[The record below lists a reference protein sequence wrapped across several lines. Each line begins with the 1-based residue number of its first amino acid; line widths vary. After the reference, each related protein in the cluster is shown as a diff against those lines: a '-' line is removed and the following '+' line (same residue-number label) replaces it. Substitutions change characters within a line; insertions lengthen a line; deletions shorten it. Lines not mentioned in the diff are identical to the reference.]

1 MSRENFWV
9 EEKSTLGNELIVLLR
24 PGLKAKVIL
33 DLLKR
38 HGAKNIS
45 FLPLISGVVCTGLL
59 ENMLKSLKAQKEVLH
74 IEENIKVEL
83 YPVVKIKHPWVES
96 IFKTKGGQQIIPWG
110 TARIGANKAWSVSQG
125 KTVNVAVLDTGIYAK
140 HPDLQANVKGGV
152 NIINSKRSYYDDN
165 GHGTHLAG
173 TIGAVDNAAGI
184 IGVAPQV
191 NLFAVKVLDENGRG
205 SIKDIVAGL
214 GWCVQNKMQ
223 VVNMSFGSDRPSAA
237 LHQAVK
243 AAAGAGIVLVAA
255 AGNDGSKNSVDYPA
269 VYPETIAVGGINEKN
284 QLFIFS
290 SQGPEIDLVAP
301 AIRVLST
308 ARGGGYE
315 KMSGTSMAAAHVSS
329 VAALLIAYNPEKDST
344 GIFKSL
350 KATAEN
356 IKGLKPSQQG
366 AGLVRADHALHKRHE
381 QFDLSL
387 ALEVNQIVS

>member
-1 MSRENFWV
+1 MSRKNFWM
-9 EEKSTLGNELIVLLR
+9 EEKSTLENELIVLLK
-24 PGLKAKVIL
+24 PGLKAKVVL
-33 DLLKR
+33 DLLKK

-45 FLPLISGVVCTGLL
+45 FLPLISGVVCTGSL
-59 ENMLKSLKAQKEVLH
+59 EKMLKSLKVQKEVLH
-74 IEENIKVEL
+74 IEENIRVKL
-83 YPVVKIKHPWVES
+83 YPVIKIKHPWGES

-110 TARIGANKAWSVSQG
+110 TSRIGANKAWSASQG

-140 HPDLQANVKGGV
+140 HPDLRVNVKGGV
-152 NIINSKRSYYDDN
+152 NIINSKRSFYDDN

-173 TIGAVDNAAGI
+173 TIGAVDNGVGI

-191 NLFAVKVLDENGRG
+191 NLFAVKVLDKNGRG
-205 SIKDIVAGL
+205 SVTDIVKGL

-223 VVNMSFGSDRPSAA
+223 VVNMSFGSDHPSAA

-243 AAAGAGIVLVAA
+243 AASGAGIVLVAA

-269 VYPETIAVGGINEKN
+269 AYPETIAIGGINERN

-301 AIRVLST
+301 ATRVLST
-308 ARGGGYE
+308 ARGGEYE
-315 KMSGTSMAAAHVSS
+315 KMSGTSMATAHVTG
-329 VAALLIAYNPEKDST
+329 VAALLIAHNPEKDST
-344 GIFKSL
+344 RVFKRL

-356 IKGLKPSQQG
+356 LKGLKPSQQG
-366 AGLVRADHALHKRHE
+366 AGLVRADYALHERHE

-387 ALEVNQIVS
+387 ASEVNQNVS

>member
-1 MSRENFWV
+1 MSRKNFWL
-9 EEKSTLGNELIVLLR
+9 EEESSLGNELIILLK
-24 PGLKAKVIL
+24 PGLKAKIVL

-45 FLPLISGVVCTGLL
+45 FLPLINGVVCTGLL
-59 ENMLKSLKAQKEVLH
+59 EKMLKSLKAQKEVLR
-74 IEENIKVEL
+74 IEENIKVKL
-83 YPVVKIKHPWVES
+83 YPVVRIKPSWSES
-96 IFKTKGGQQIIPWG
+96 IFKAKGGQQIIPWG
-110 TARIGANKAWSVSQG
+110 TARIGANKAWPVSQG

-140 HPDLQANVKGGV
+140 HPDLKANVKGGV
-152 NIINSKRSYYDDN
+152 NIINSKRPFYDDN

-173 TIGAVDNAAGI
+173 TIGAVDNGAGI

-205 SIKDIVAGL
+205 SIKDIVTGL

-243 AAAGAGIVLVAA
+243 AAAGTGIVLVAA

-269 VYPETIAVGGINEKN
+269 VYPETIAVGGINEKD
-284 QLFIFS
+284 QLFVFS

-301 AIRVLST
+301 ATHVLST

-315 KMSGTSMAAAHVSS
+315 KMSGTSMATAHVSG
-329 VAALLIAYNPEKDST
+329 VTALLIAHNPEKGST
-344 GIFKSL
+344 GVIKNL
-350 KATAEN
+350 KITAEN
-356 IKGLKPSQQG
+356 IKGLKSTQQG
-366 AGLVRADHALHKRHE
+366 AGLVRADYALQGRHE
-381 QFDLSL
+381 QLDLSL
-387 ALEVNQIVS
+387 APEVNENVS

>member
-1 MSRENFWV
+1 MFRKIFWM

-24 PGLKAKVIL
+24 PGLKTRVVL

-45 FLPLISGVVCTGLL
+45 FLPLISGVVCTGLGEKVL
-59 ENMLKSLKAQKEVLH
+59 AFLKTHKEVLH
-74 IEENIKVEL
+74 IEENIKVKL
-83 YPVVKIKHPWVES
+83 YPVVKIKHPWGES
-96 IFKTKGGQQIIPWG
+96 IFKTKGRQQIIPWG
-110 TARIGANKAWSVSQG
+110 TARIGANKAWPASQG

-152 NIINSKRSYYDDN
+152 NIINSKRPFYDDN

-173 TIGAVDNAAGI
+173 TIGAVDNGAGI

-205 SIKDIVAGL
+205 SIADIVRGL
-214 GWCVQNKMQ
+214 DWCVQNKMQ
-223 VVNMSFGSDRPSAA
+223 VVNMSFGSNRPSAA
-237 LHQAVK
+237 LHQAIK

-269 VYPETIAVGGINEKN
+269 VYPETIAIGGINERN

-301 AIRVLST
+301 ATRVLST

-315 KMSGTSMAAAHVSS
+315 KMSGTSMAATHVTG
-329 VAALLIAYNPEKDST
+329 VAALLIAHNREKDST

-350 KATAEN
+350 KTTAEN
-356 IKGLKPSQQG
+356 IKGLKSSQQG
-366 AGLVRADHALHKRHE
+366 AGLVRADYALYRRQE
-381 QFDLSL
+381 QLNLSI
-387 ALEVNQIVS
+387 ASEVSQNVS

>member
-1 MSRENFWV
+1 MFRKIFWM

-24 PGLKAKVIL
+24 PGLKTRVVL

-38 HGAKNIS
+38 HGAKNIF
-45 FLPLISGVVCTGLL
+45 FLPLISGVVCTGLGEKVL
-59 ENMLKSLKAQKEVLH
+59 AFLKTHKEVLH
-74 IEENIKVEL
+74 IEENIKVKL
-83 YPVVKIKHPWVES
+83 YPVVKIKHPWGES
-96 IFKTKGGQQIIPWG
+96 IFKTKGRQQIIPWG
-110 TARIGANKAWSVSQG
+110 TARIGANKAWPASQG

-152 NIINSKRSYYDDN
+152 NIINSKRPFYDDN

-173 TIGAVDNAAGI
+173 TIGAVDNGAGI

-205 SIKDIVAGL
+205 SIADIVRGL
-214 GWCVQNKMQ
+214 DWCVQNKMQ
-223 VVNMSFGSDRPSAA
+223 VVNMSFGSNRPSAA
-237 LHQAVK
+237 FHQAVK

-269 VYPETIAVGGINEKN
+269 VYPETIAIGGINERN

-301 AIRVLST
+301 ATRVLST

-315 KMSGTSMAAAHVSS
+315 KMSGTSMAAAHVTG
-329 VAALLIAYNPEKDST
+329 VAALLIAHNPEKDST

-350 KATAEN
+350 KTTAEN
-356 IKGLKPSQQG
+356 IKGLKSSQQG
-366 AGLVRADHALHKRHE
+366 AGLVRADYALYRRQE
-381 QFDLSL
+381 QLDLSI
-387 ALEVNQIVS
+387 ASEVSQNVS

>member
-1 MSRENFWV
+1 MSRKNFWLK
-9 EEKSTLGNELIVLLR
+9 EKSTLENELIVLLK
-24 PGLKAKVIL
+24 PGLKAKIVL
-33 DLLKR
+33 DLLER
-38 HGAKNIS
+38 HGAKDIS
-45 FLPLISGVVCTGLL
+45 FLPLINGVVCSGLL
-59 ENMLKSLKAQKEVLH
+59 EKRLEALKAQKEVLH
-74 IEENIKVEL
+74 IEENIKVKL
-83 YPVVKIKHPWVES
+83 YPVVRIKHPWSES

-140 HPDLQANVKGGV
+140 HPDLKADVKGGV
-152 NIINSKRSYYDDN
+152 NIINSKRPFYDDN

-173 TIGAVDNAAGI
+173 TIGAVDNGAGI

-214 GWCVQNKMQ
+214 DWCVQNKMQ

-237 LHQAVK
+237 LHKAVK
-243 AAAGAGIVLVAA
+243 AAAGAGIVVVAA

-269 VYPETIAVGGINEKN
+269 VYPETIAVGGINERD
-284 QLFIFS
+284 QLFVFS

-301 AIRVLST
+301 ATHVLST

-315 KMSGTSMAAAHVSS
+315 KMSGTSMATAHVSGA
-329 VAALLIAYNPEKDST
+329 AALLIAHNPEKGSA
-344 GIFKSL
+344 GVIKNL

-356 IKGLKPSQQG
+356 IKGLKSTQQG
-366 AGLVRADHALHKRHE
+366 AGLVRADLALQGRHE
-381 QFDLSL
+381 QPDLPL
-387 ALEVNQIVS
+387 APEVNENVS

>member
-1 MSRENFWV
+1 MFRKIFWM

-24 PGLKAKVIL
+24 PGLKTRVVL

-38 HGAKNIS
+38 HGAKNIF
-45 FLPLISGVVCTGLL
+45 FLPLISGVVCTGLGEKVL
-59 ENMLKSLKAQKEVLH
+59 AFLKTHKEVLH
-74 IEENIKVEL
+74 IEENIKVKL
-83 YPVVKIKHPWVES
+83 YPVVKIKHPWGES
-96 IFKTKGGQQIIPWG
+96 IFKTKGRQQIIPWG
-110 TARIGANKAWSVSQG
+110 TARIGANKAWPASQG

-152 NIINSKRSYYDDN
+152 NIINSKRPFYDDN

-173 TIGAVDNAAGI
+173 TIGAVDNGAGI

-205 SIKDIVAGL
+205 SIADIVRGL
-214 GWCVQNKMQ
+214 DWCVQNKMQ
-223 VVNMSFGSDRPSAA
+223 VVNMSFGSNRPSAA
-237 LHQAVK
+237 LHQAIK

-269 VYPETIAVGGINEKN
+269 VYPETIAIGGINERN

-301 AIRVLST
+301 ATRVLST

-315 KMSGTSMAAAHVSS
+315 KMSGTSMAATHVTG
-329 VAALLIAYNPEKDST
+329 VAALLIAHNREKDST

-350 KATAEN
+350 KTTAEN
-356 IKGLKPSQQG
+356 IKGLKSSQQG
-366 AGLVRADHALHKRHE
+366 AGLVRADYALYRRQE
-381 QFDLSL
+381 QLNLSI
-387 ALEVNQIVS
+387 ASEVSQNVS

>member
-1 MSRENFWV
+1 MFRKIFWM

-24 PGLKAKVIL
+24 PGLKTRVVL

-38 HGAKNIS
+38 HGAKNIF
-45 FLPLISGVVCTGLL
+45 FLPLISGVVCTGLGEKVL
-59 ENMLKSLKAQKEVLH
+59 AFLKTHKEVLH
-74 IEENIKVEL
+74 IEENIKVKL
-83 YPVVKIKHPWVES
+83 YPVVKIKHPWGES
-96 IFKTKGGQQIIPWG
+96 IFKTKGRQQIIPWG
-110 TARIGANKAWSVSQG
+110 TARIGANKAWPASQG

-152 NIINSKRSYYDDN
+152 NIINSKRPFYDDN

-173 TIGAVDNAAGI
+173 TIGAVDNGAGI

-205 SIKDIVAGL
+205 SIADIVRGL
-214 GWCVQNKMQ
+214 DWCVQNKMQ
-223 VVNMSFGSDRPSAA
+223 VVNMSFGSNRPSAA
-237 LHQAVK
+237 LHQAIK
-243 AAAGAGIVLVAA
+243 AAAGAVAA

-269 VYPETIAVGGINEKN
+269 VYPETIAIGGINERN

-301 AIRVLST
+301 ATRVLST

-315 KMSGTSMAAAHVSS
+315 KMSGTSMAATHVTG
-329 VAALLIAYNPEKDST
+329 VAALLIAHNREKDST

-350 KATAEN
+350 KTTAEN
-356 IKGLKPSQQG
+356 IKGLKSSQQG
-366 AGLVRADHALHKRHE
+366 AGLVRADYALYRRQE
-381 QFDLSL
+381 QLNLSI
-387 ALEVNQIVS
+387 ASEVSQNVS

>member
-1 MSRENFWV
+1 MFRKIFWM

-24 PGLKAKVIL
+24 PGLKTRVVL

-38 HGAKNIS
+38 HGAKNIF
-45 FLPLISGVVCTGLL
+45 FLPLISGVVCTGLGEKVL
-59 ENMLKSLKAQKEVLH
+59 AFLKTHKEVLH
-74 IEENIKVEL
+74 IEENIKVKL
-83 YPVVKIKHPWVES
+83 YPVVKIKHPWGES
-96 IFKTKGGQQIIPWG
+96 IFKTKGRQQIIPWG
-110 TARIGANKAWSVSQG
+110 TARIGANKAWPASQG

-152 NIINSKRSYYDDN
+152 NIINSKRPFYDDN

-173 TIGAVDNAAGI
+173 TIGAVDNGAGI

-205 SIKDIVAGL
+205 SIADIVRGL
-214 GWCVQNKMQ
+214 DWCVQNKMQ
-223 VVNMSFGSDRPSAA
+223 VVNMSFGSNRPSAA
-237 LHQAVK
+237 LHQAIK

-269 VYPETIAVGGINEKN
+269 VYPETIAIGGINERN

-301 AIRVLST
+301 ATRVLST

-315 KMSGTSMAAAHVSS
+315 KMSGTSMAAAHVTG
-329 VAALLIAYNPEKDST
+329 VAALLIAHNREKDST

-350 KATAEN
+350 KTTAEN
-356 IKGLKPSQQG
+356 IKGLKSSQQG
-366 AGLVRADHALHKRHE
+366 AGLVRADYALYRRQE
-381 QFDLSL
+381 QLNLSI
-387 ALEVNQIVS
+387 ASEVSQNVS